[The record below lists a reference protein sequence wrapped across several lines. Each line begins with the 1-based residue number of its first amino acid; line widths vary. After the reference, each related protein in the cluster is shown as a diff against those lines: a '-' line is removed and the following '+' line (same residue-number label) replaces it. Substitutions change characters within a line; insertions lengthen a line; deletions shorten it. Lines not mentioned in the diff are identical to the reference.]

1 MRLIQKGSVDRS
13 VDLYIIDS
21 TDGTPEVGV
30 LFNTAGIDLKYR
42 RDLSAAVSITEATL
56 AALTTAHADGGFLEI
71 GNGVYR
77 LDLPDAAWAAGADH
91 VTIFGTVTGMI
102 VLPVTV
108 QLVAYDPESA
118 LATPTNITAAT
129 GVVLS
134 GVTHTGAVIPT
145 VTTLTGHT
153 AQTGDSF
160 ARIGATGSGLT
171 SLASQASVNTIDDF
185 LDTEVAAILAAV
197 DTEVGD
203 IKTKTDFLPS
213 ATAGASGGLFIA
225 GTNAAT
231 TITTALTTTFTGNL
245 TGSVASVTGAVAS
258 VTAGVT
264 LAASAVQAIWDA
276 LTSALTTVGSVGKLL
291 VDNINAT
298 ISSRSTYAGGAVASV
313 TADVGITQAA
323 ADKVFGSGG
332 AAMAELAQGI
342 PAATPSPGSAIMALY
357 MALRNKLDVTA
368 TTKSVTNDAGTVIF
382 KKALSDDGTTYSEA
396 EAVSGP

>member
-1 MRLIQKGSVDRS
+1 MRQIQKGSVDRS

-30 LFNTAGIDLKYR
+30 LWNTAGIDLKYR

-56 AALTTAHADGGFLEI
+56 AALTTAHTDGGFLEI

-77 LDLPDAAWAAGADH
+77 LDLPDAAWATGADH
-91 VTIFGTVTGMI
+91 VTVFGTVTGMI

-108 QLVAYDPESA
+108 QLVEYNPEAA
-118 LATPTNITAAT
+118 LATPTNITA
-129 GVVLS
+129 G
-134 GVTHTGAVIPT
+134 
-145 VTTLTGHT
+145 
-153 AQTGDSF
+153 
-160 ARIGATGSGLT
+160 
-171 SLASQASVNTIDDF
+171 
-185 LDTEVAAILAAV
+185 
-197 DTEVGD
+197 
-203 IKTKTDFLPS
+203 
-213 ATAGASGGLFIA
+213 
-225 GTNAAT
+225 
-231 TITTALTTTFTGNL
+231 TITTVTNL
-245 TGSVASVTGAVAS
+245 TNLPAIPANWLTAAGIAAAALNGKGDWNIGKTGYALSA
-258 VTAGVT
+258 AG
-264 LAASAVQAIWDA
+264 VQAIWDA
-276 LTSALTTVGSVGKLL
+276 LTSALTAVGSIGKLL

-323 ADKVFGSGG
+323 ADKVFGAGG